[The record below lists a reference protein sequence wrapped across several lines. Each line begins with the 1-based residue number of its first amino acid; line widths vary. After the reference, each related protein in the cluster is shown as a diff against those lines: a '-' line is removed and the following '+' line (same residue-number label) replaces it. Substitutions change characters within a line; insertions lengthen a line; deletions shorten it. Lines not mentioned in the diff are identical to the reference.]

1 MIARTAA
8 AEAFVG
14 LGANL
19 ENPLQQVRQAISE
32 LDAIE
37 HTRVL
42 VASSLYRS
50 APVGYADQPDFINAV
65 AKVQTRLSPHELLD
79 ALHVIENRHGRRR
92 SVRNAPRTL
101 DLDLLLYGMLVVHE
115 EGLTLP
121 HPRMHERAFVLL
133 PLAEIAPDAPLPGH
147 APVSQLL
154 AQVDRSGV
162 EKLDVA

>member
-8 AEAFVG
+8 VEAFVG

-19 ENPLQQVRQAISE
+19 DNPLHQVRQALSE

-42 VASSLYRS
+42 AASSLYRS
-50 APVGYADQPDFINAV
+50 VPVGYAEQPDFINAV
-65 AKVQTRLSPHELLD
+65 ARLQTRLLPRELLD

-101 DLDLLLYGMLVVHE
+101 DLDLLSYGMLVVHE

-133 PLAEIAPDAPLPGH
+133 PLAEIAPDALVPGH
-147 APVSQLL
+147 ASISQLL
-154 AQVDRSGV
+154 AQVERSGV

>member
-1 MIARTAA
+1 MIERAAA

-32 LDAIE
+32 LDAIG

-42 VASSLYRS
+42 AHSSLYRS
-50 APVGYADQPDFINAV
+50 APVGYADQPDFVNAV
-65 AKVQTRLSPHELLD
+65 AKLQTRLSPHELLE

-101 DLDLLLYGMLVVHE
+101 DLDLLLYGTLVVHE

>member
-1 MIARTAA
+1 MIARRAA

-19 ENPLQQVRQAISE
+19 ENPLRQIRQAIAE
-32 LDAIE
+32 LDVIE
-37 HTRVL
+37 HTRVM
-42 VASSLYRS
+42 VVSSLYRS
-50 APVGYADQPDFINAV
+50 VPVGYAEQPDFINAV
-65 AKVQTRLSPHELLD
+65 AKLQTRLSPHELLD
-79 ALHVIENRHGRRR
+79 ALHVIENRHGRLR

-147 APVSQLL
+147 ASVSQLL

>member
-1 MIARTAA
+1 MIARTAV

-19 ENPLQQVRQAISE
+19 ENPLQQIRQAIAE

-65 AKVQTRLSPHELLD
+65 AKLQTGLSPRELLD
-79 ALHVIENRHGRRR
+79 SLHVVENRHGRRR

-101 DLDLLLYGMLVVHE
+101 DLDLLLYGMLLVRE
-115 EGLTLP
+115 EGLILP

-133 PLAEIAPDAPLPGH
+133 PLSEIAPDVSLPGL

-154 AQVDRSGV
+154 AQVDRGGV
-162 EKLDVA
+162 ERLDAA

>member
-1 MIARTAA
+1 MTACTA

-19 ENPLQQVRQAISE
+19 DNPLRQVTQALAE
-32 LDAIE
+32 LDGIE

-42 VASSLYRS
+42 GASSLYRT

-65 AKVQTRLSPHELLD
+65 AKLCTGLSPRALLD
-79 ALHVIENRHGRRR
+79 ALHAIENRHARRR

-101 DLDLLLYGMLVVHE
+101 DLDLLLYGMLVVRE
-115 EGLTLP
+115 AGLIVP

-133 PLAEIAPDAPLPGH
+133 PLAELAPDVCVPGL
-147 APVSQLL
+147 ATAAQL
-154 AQVDRSGV
+154 AGQVDRSGV
-162 EKLDVA
+162 EKLDAA

>member
-1 MIARTAA
+1 MIARTAV

-19 ENPLQQVRQAISE
+19 DNPLQQVTQAISE

-42 VASSLYRS
+42 AASSLYRS

-65 AKVQTRLSPHELLD
+65 AKLQTGLSPRRLLD

-101 DLDLLLYGMLVVHE
+101 DLDLLLYGELVVRE
-115 EGLTLP
+115 EDLILP

-133 PLAEIAPDAPLPGH
+133 PLVEIAPDACLPGY
-147 APVSQLL
+147 ASLAQLL

-162 EKLDVA
+162 NKLDVT

>member
-1 MIARTAA
+1 MIARKAA

-37 HTRVL
+37 RTRVL
-42 VASSLYRS
+42 MASSLYRS
-50 APVGYADQPDFINAV
+50 VPVGYADQPDFINAV
-65 AKVQTRLSPHELLD
+65 AKLRTELSPRDLLD
-79 ALHVIENRHGRRR
+79 ALHVIENGHGRRR

-101 DLDLLLYGMLVVHE
+101 DLDLLLYGMLVMHE
-115 EGLTLP
+115 EGLILP

-133 PLAEIAPDAPLPGH
+133 PLAEIEPDMPLPGL

>member
-1 MIARTAA
+1 MTARTA

-19 ENPLQQVRQAISE
+19 DNPLRQVTQALAE

-37 HTRVL
+37 HTHVL
-42 VASSLYRS
+42 GASSFYRT

-65 AKVQTRLSPHELLD
+65 ARLRTGLSPRELLD
-79 ALHVIENRHGRRR
+79 ALHAIENRHARRR

-101 DLDLLLYGMLVVHE
+101 DLDLLLYGMLVLRE
-115 EGLTLP
+115 QGLIVP

-133 PLAEIAPDAPLPGH
+133 PLAELAPDVCVPGF
-147 APVSQLL
+147 ATVAQL
-154 AQVDRSGV
+154 AEHVDRGGV
-162 EKLDVA
+162 EKL

>member
-1 MIARTAA
+1 MTARTAA

-19 ENPLQQVRQAISE
+19 DNPLQQVRQALSE
-32 LDAIE
+32 LDSIE

-65 AKVQTRLSPHELLD
+65 AKLQTGLSPHELLD

-101 DLDLLLYGMLVVHE
+101 DLDLLMYGMLIVHE
-115 EGLTLP
+115 DGLTLP

-133 PLAEIAPDAPLPGH
+133 PFAEIAPETLLPGR
-147 APVSQLL
+147 ASVLQLL

-162 EKLDVA
+162 KKLDVA

>member
-37 HTRVL
+37 HTRVV

-65 AKVQTRLSPHELLD
+65 AKMQTRLSPHELLD

-92 SVRNAPRTL
+92 SLRNAPRTL
-101 DLDLLLYGMLVVHE
+101 DLDLLLYGMLVVDE
-115 EGLTLP
+115 DGLTLP

-133 PLAEIAPDAPLPGH
+133 PLAEIAPEALLPGH

>member
-19 ENPLQQVRQAISE
+19 DNPLQQVRQALSE
-32 LDAIE
+32 LDAIG

-42 VASSLYRS
+42 AASSIYRS
-50 APVGYADQPDFINAV
+50 VPVGYADQPDFINAV
-65 AKVQTRLSPHELLD
+65 AKLQTELSPRELLD

-92 SVRNAPRTL
+92 SVPNAPRTL
-101 DLDLLLYGMLVVHE
+101 DLDLLSYGMLVVQE

-121 HPRMHERAFVLL
+121 HPRLHERAFVLL
-133 PLAEIAPDAPLPGH
+133 PLAEIAPDAPLPGY

>member
-1 MIARTAA
+1 MTARTA

-19 ENPLQQVRQAISE
+19 DNPLRQVTQALAE

-37 HTRVL
+37 HTHVL
-42 VASSLYRS
+42 GASSLYRT

-65 AKVQTRLSPHELLD
+65 ARLRTGLSPRELLD
-79 ALHVIENRHGRRR
+79 ALHAIENRHARRR

-101 DLDLLLYGMLVVHE
+101 DLDLLLYGMLVLRE
-115 EGLTLP
+115 EGLIVP

-133 PLAEIAPDAPLPGH
+133 PLAELAPDVRVPGF
-147 APVSQLL
+147 ATVARL
-154 AQVDRSGV
+154 AEHVDRGGV
-162 EKLDVA
+162 EKL

>member
-1 MIARTAA
+1 MIARTTA

-19 ENPLQQVRQAISE
+19 DNPLQQVRQGISE
-32 LDAIE
+32 LDAIGR
-37 HTRVL
+37 TRVL
-42 VASSLYRS
+42 AHSSLYRT

-65 AKVQTRLSPHELLD
+65 AKLQTRLSPHELLD

-101 DLDLLLYGMLVVHE
+101 DLDLLLYGMLEVHDE
-115 EGLTLP
+115 ELTLP

-133 PLAEIAPDAPLPGH
+133 PLAEIAPNALLPGH

-154 AQVDRSGV
+154 ARVDRSGV